1 MQAVRSKE
9 NIEIIYARG
18 RMVMA
23 ARAAGVDVYD
33 TPFTDTNDEEGLRLD
48 AEHARALGFTG
59 KAVISPRHVEA
70 VNAAF
75 TPTEREITY
84 AREVLDVIEDGK
96 RRGLGAVSLRGKMID
111 KPIVDRAER
120 ILAVARA
127 LGLGG
132 ADHE

>member
-1 MQAVRSKE
+1 MHLLG
-9 NIEIIYARG
+9 I
-18 RMVMA
+18 
-23 ARAAGVDVYD
+23 
-33 TPFTDTNDEEGLRLD
+33 L
-48 AEHARALGFTG
+48 AET
-59 KAVISPRHVEA
+59 
-70 VNAAF
+70 VNTAF
-75 TPTEREITY
+75 TPTEREIIY

-96 RRGLGAVSLRGKMID
+96 KRGLGAVSLRGKMID